1 MAVDITQ
8 EKTKQFYQS
17 MCSLIIDFDH
27 RLIVFLP
34 INYDEELKC
43 HLYSHY
49 NAYKMHAYN
58 DGYMKWVHYGKC
70 TGNLN
75 FEHKIQKKRNLKSK
89 CLSVKKAMWN
99 RNKRNLLS
107 YTMRWGT

>member
-75 FEHKIQKKRNLKSK
+75 FEHKIQKKGTLKINVYQLRK
-89 CLSVKKAMWN
+89 PCGQ
-99 RNKRNLLS
+99 
-107 YTMRWGT
+107 GTKETCFLTQ